1 MSERGDD
8 ISGDRSDGKREKT
21 ITVTYG
27 GIRLTI
33 DVVIDRDGD
42 IDTNETEIVRA
53 EFEEIQDDLIR
64 EIMEKVSG

>member
-1 MSERGDD
+1 MNERGDD
-8 ISGDRSDGKREKT
+8 ISGDRADGKAERT
-21 ITVTYG
+21 VSVTYG

-53 EFEEIQDDLIR
+53 VFDEIQDDLLT
-64 EIMEKVSG
+64 EIMEKVSR

>member
-1 MSERGDD
+1 MAERGDD
-8 ISGDRSDGKREKT
+8 ISGDRADGKTERT
-21 ITVTYG
+21 VNVTYG

-53 EFEEIQDDLIR
+53 VFDEIQDDLMT
-64 EIMEKVSG
+64 EIMEKVR